1 MLRNGKSNQRC
12 TVAALGHKTSRT
24 YSQRMYMEQPRL
36 VLSFRCVREWL
47 YVSEKRVAERR
58 SFCLSFKERWPLEDG
73 NSSLSSRT
81 WDRVKSFPLS
91 NLSLSLSFTFSLLSA
106 FISFVVS
113 IFVLYSQVNG
123 TNERHSATLTRFD
136 HPPKLFSYE
145 RFVNRSNSLIP
156 IGCLNHVN
164 DIE

>member
-1 MLRNGKSNQRC
+1 MYENGCTYPRNGWLNGDLSASRLKSDGRWR
-12 TVAALGHKTSRT
+12 TETLAFRVELGTELR
-24 YSQRMYMEQPRL
+24 
-36 VLSFRCVREWL
+36 
-47 YVSEKRVAERR
+47 VSP
-58 SFCLSFKERWPLEDG
+58 FLI
-73 NSSLSSRT
+73 
-81 WDRVKSFPLS
+81 
-91 NLSLSLSFTFSLLSA
+91 SLSLSFTFSLLSA

-156 IGCLNHVN
+156 IGCLNHIN